1 MLPLSLFHF
10 DTKLSEQLRSNTSF
24 KLLLM
29 KIKLHMLRTSLFKT
43 GTHDVL
49 PLWNDLV

>member
-1 MLPLSLFHF
+1 MLPLSILHF
-10 DTKLSEQLRSNTSF
+10 NTKLSKQLRSNTSF
-24 KLLLM
+24 KLFLM
-29 KIKLHMLRTSLFKT
+29 KIKLRMLRTNLFKT